1 MTYEQALRGV
11 FPNLEAAA
19 TMDQPSFYVSKDQL
33 LEVVTYLKQEQ
44 NFALLLD
51 VCAVDY
57 YPRDPRFEVVYHLL
71 RPQDVGRIRLKVRL
85 ADQELISSLVPLYP
99 GANWPERETFD
110 MFGIPFAGHP
120 DLKRIYMPDD
130 WEGYPL
136 RKDYPVMGFPK
147 ES

>member
-71 RPQDVGRIRLKVRL
+71 RPHDVGRIRLKVRL
-85 ADQELISSLVPLYP
+85 ADQELIPSLVPLYP